1 MQENIKNIDILLSL
15 ESHVLQ
21 NTTFLCNVICMKWY
35 INLVKLLHCITVKAS
50 NCPRKESLDTQIKV
64 FGNEKV
70 SNPYKYFILRRLT
83 ALGVCCEMYKNP
95 RKISG
100 YNWNQLLSY
109 ILHRYRFC
117 GLDESSSWIILNTNF
132 LLLTFYF
139 RIMQTNKPNESLR
152 SIRSTAFKFR
162 GRFYSPISRCIL
174 SS

>member
-1 MQENIKNIDILLSL
+1 MAWTNSSMQENIKNIDILLSV

-21 NTTFLCNVICMKWY
+21 KTTFLCNVICMKWY
-35 INLVKLLHCITVKAS
+35 INLVKLRHCITVKAS

-100 YNWNQLLSY
+100 YN
-109 ILHRYRFC
+109 
-117 GLDESSSWIILNTNF
+117 
-132 LLLTFYF
+132 
-139 RIMQTNKPNESLR
+139 
-152 SIRSTAFKFR
+152 
-162 GRFYSPISRCIL
+162 
-174 SS
+174 

>member
-1 MQENIKNIDILLSL
+1 MLSL

-21 NTTFLCNVICMKWY
+21 NTTFLCNIICMKWY

-50 NCPRKESLDTQIKV
+50 NCPRKQSLYTQIKV
-64 FGNEKV
+64 YQNEKV
-70 SNPYKYFILRRLT
+70 SNPYKYTILRRLT

-100 YNWNQLLSY
+100 YNWNQLLTY

-117 GLDESSSWIILNTNF
+117 GLDEGSFWIILNTNF

-139 RIMQTNKPNESLR
+139 RIVQIDKSKECWI
-152 SIRSTAFKFR
+152 SIQ
-162 GRFYSPISRCIL
+162 
-174 SS
+174 

>member
-1 MQENIKNIDILLSL
+1 MLSL

-21 NTTFLCNVICMKWY
+21 TTTFLCNVICMKWF
-35 INLVKLLHCITVKAS
+35 INLVKLLHCITAKAS

-83 ALGVCCEMYKNP
+83 ALGVCCKVYKNP

-100 YNWNQLLSY
+100 YNWNQLLAY

-117 GLDESSSWIILNTNF
+117 GLEQGSSWIILNTNF
-132 LLLTFYF
+132 LLLTLYF
-139 RIMQTNKPNESLR
+139 RIMQIKKPKECLI
-152 SIRSTAFKFR
+152 SIR
-162 GRFYSPISRCIL
+162 
-174 SS
+174 